1 LAGVYKKFV
10 QESKYKS
17 MEGVPMEEVKML
29 EELLPEEAL
38 VERESLVP
46 T

>member
-1 LAGVYKKFV
+1 
-10 QESKYKS
+10 

>member
-1 LAGVYKKFV
+1 VYKKFA
-10 QESKYKS
+10 QDSKYKS

-29 EELLPEEAL
+29 EELLPEGAL